1 MATTP
6 TPEEAIDRARRV
18 LDDRIDT
25 IRQAVEAR
33 QHVTDV
39 RDETD
44 RERAELEARIA
55 QRVGDAERADVK
67 AYNAAVSA
75 GWSAEELRKI
85 GLPEPDKKARAR
97 RRTSRRST
105 TSRTSQA
112 AQRSSADDGSAG
124 TSQDESSGA

>member
-6 TPEEAIDRARRV
+6 TPEEAIDRAKRV

-33 QHVTDV
+33 QHVADV
-39 RDETD
+39 REETD

-67 AYNAAVSA
+67 AYNAAVRA
-75 GWSAEELRKI
+75 GWSPDELRKI
-85 GLPEPDKKARAR
+85 GLPEPDKKARTR
-97 RRTSRRST
+97 RRAARKPATSHAAPSAPTIDTNGT
-105 TSRTSQA
+105 TPEGHHDVA
-112 AQRSSADDGSAG
+112 
-124 TSQDESSGA
+124 

>member
-39 RDETD
+39 REETD

-75 GWSAEELRKI
+75 GWSADELRKI
-85 GLPEPDKKARAR
+85 GLPEPEKKARAR

-112 AQRSSADDGSAG
+112 SSASSADDGSAG
-124 TSQDESSGA
+124 TSEGESSGA

>member
-44 RERAELEARIA
+44 HERAELEARIS
-55 QRVGDAERADVK
+55 QQVGDAERADVK

-75 GWSAEELRKI
+75 GWSADELRKI
-85 GLPEPDKKARAR
+85 GLPEPEKKARAR
-97 RRTSRRST
+97 RRTSRRSAPARAPQST
-105 TSRTSQA
+105 G
-112 AQRSSADDGSAG
+112 SAPAERGDDG
-124 TSQDESSGA
+124 QSSGA

>member
-6 TPEEAIDRARRV
+6 TPEEAIDRAKRV

-25 IRQAVEAR
+25 IRHAVEAR
-33 QHVTDV
+33 QHVADV
-39 RDETD
+39 REETD

-75 GWSAEELRKI
+75 GWSADELRKI
-85 GLPEPDKKARAR
+85 GLPEPDKKARTR
-97 RRTSRRST
+97 RRAARKPAASRPAPPAPEPTAPSDDRSAVEGD
-105 TSRTSQA
+105 QDA
-112 AQRSSADDGSAG
+112 A
-124 TSQDESSGA
+124 

>member
-39 RDETD
+39 REQTD

-75 GWSAEELRKI
+75 GWSADELRKI
-85 GLPEPDKKARAR
+85 GLPEPEKKARAR

-105 TSRTSQA
+105 PSRTSQA
-112 AQRSSADDGSAG
+112 SSASSADDGSAG
-124 TSQDESSGA
+124 TSEGDSSVA